1 MMKRFAV
8 LSILMVFV
16 CLSSFSQKKDVN
28 AWKAEKNLE
37 QQFEVFKKNVNFW
50 NGSYFMEPEEL
61 KQFHTALMDSVSILE
76 KNEVLQQTQ
85 IVSLKNDLKTNKVE
99 AAKLQAELD
108 VSIKHQ
114 DAITVFGMYIQKTTY
129 AVILYSIIIGL
140 LLLTGIALMLF
151 KRSNSVTG
159 RTKKEYNELKE
170 EFEIHKKN
178 ALDRYTK
185 MNMELHKTRMELNK
199 K

>member
-1 MMKRFAV
+1 MKRFAV

-16 CLSSFSQKKDVN
+16 CLSSFSQKKDNN
-28 AWKAEKNLE
+28 AWKAEKDLE

-50 NGSYFMEPEEL
+50 NGSYFMKPEEL
-61 KQFHTALMDSVSILE
+61 EQFHAALMDSVGVLE
-76 KNEVLQQTQ
+76 KSETLQQNQ
-85 IVSLKNDLKTNKVE
+85 IVSLKNDLKSNIVQTE
-99 AAKLQAELD
+99 ELQAKLD

-114 DAITVFGMYIQKTTY
+114 NAITVFGMYVQKTTY

-140 LLLTGIALMLF
+140 LVLTGIALMLF
-151 KRSNSVTG
+151 KRSNSVTA
-159 RTKKEYNELKE
+159 RTKKEYVELKE